1 MLGRA
6 VAYAVQE
13 VPLTEM
19 LTLRL
24 PLETAANAPP
34 APTPVYSI
42 AVTAPVVELTA
53 VIVIVI
59 SLVVVAPPSDVP
71 NIVIVFSLAYP
82 VPAASMFTARYLI
95 PLRTTVNVAPL
106 PVPLV
111 VPDTG
116 EYTA

>member
-6 VAYAVQE
+6 VAYAAQE

-53 VIVIVI
+53 TIVIVI

-82 VPAASMFTARYLI
+82 VPAATMSTARYLV
-95 PLRTTVNVAPL
+95 PLRTTVNVADT